1 MRPLRLSLPVLGL
14 ALAACA
20 PALGTAATVE
30 EDPKPPPT
38 PIEVVAAL
46 RSELIPIPDSA
57 TGYGP
62 SFNAAGY
69 TELLDW
75 NRLIVPA
82 DSWSDG
88 YEAVDIMLPCCQAAH
103 PNRDETLNCG
113 CGHHQALY
121 GAAKGLL
128 ARGYDLARVQAEVD
142 RWKAFFFPE
151 ERLLAELELRSLTDP
166 VYRDA
171 LGQFKTQGVC

>member
-1 MRPLRLSLPVLGL
+1 MRPLRPSLTVMGL
-14 ALAACA
+14 VLAACTA
-20 PALGTAATVE
+20 SGGTAPTAHFE
-30 EDPKPPPT
+30 HKDPPT
-38 PIEVVAAL
+38 ALQIVGEL
-46 RSELIPIPDSA
+46 RSELIPMPNSP

-62 SFNAAGY
+62 SFNSLGY

-75 NRLIVPA
+75 NQLIVPA
-82 DSWSDG
+82 DFWSEE
-88 YEAVDIMLPCCQAAH
+88 YEAIDITLPCCQAAH
-103 PNRDETLNCG
+103 PNRDEALNCG

-151 ERLLAELELRSLTDP
+151 ERLLAELEQRSLTDP

-171 LGQFKTQGVC
+171 LGQFKTQGLC

>member
-1 MRPLRLSLPVLGL
+1 MRSLRASLPVISVVLAACSP
-14 ALAACA
+14 ALAATA
-20 PALGTAATVE
+20 PIGQE
-30 EDPKPPPT
+30 PKSPPM

-46 RSELIPIPDSA
+46 RSELIPAPDSP

-62 SFNAAGY
+62 RFNGDGY
-69 TELLDW
+69 AELLDW

-82 DSWSDG
+82 TSWSDG
-88 YEAVDIMLPCCQAAH
+88 YEAIDIMLPCCQAVH

-128 ARGYDLARVQAEVD
+128 ARGYDLDRVQAEID
-142 RWKAFFFPE
+142 RWKGFFFPE
-151 ERLLAELELRSLTDP
+151 ERLLAELERRSLTDP
-166 VYRDA
+166 VYREA
-171 LGQFKTQGVC
+171 LGQFKTQGLC